1 MLSYKGALMKIKASY
16 YLLLMFPLLVNASN
30 IDYVFVEKCGDGVSI
45 EELDKNLRQEIIKK
59 YTKENYR
66 LIDVT
71 YVDKYC
77 QSLTAWLQI
86 EK

>member
-1 MLSYKGALMKIKASY
+1 MKIKACY
-16 YLLLMFPLLVNASN
+16 YLLLILPFLVNASN

-45 EELDKNLRQEIIKK
+45 KDLDNNLKQEINERYAKV
-59 YTKENYR
+59 NYR